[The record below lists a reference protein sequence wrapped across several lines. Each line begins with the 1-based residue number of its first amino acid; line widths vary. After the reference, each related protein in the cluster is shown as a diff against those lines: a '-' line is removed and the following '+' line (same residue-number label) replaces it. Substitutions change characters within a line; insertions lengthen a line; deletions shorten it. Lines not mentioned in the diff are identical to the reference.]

1 MKKLRFL
8 TGIVLAVVLAFTLIT
23 PVSVLAEEEESEGHA
38 LPSLTAA
45 STYAIPSSMSH
56 HGWCVTYSNY
66 YMLLR
71 KAVQLGS
78 GMWYTINPVELRER
92 TKNAKAYTFERD
104 GVTYSV
110 GIDWGTLKGKT
121 TSAKGEFLKQMLK
134 DHPEGIVIYGHHSQK
149 DRDAHAVLLV
159 GYDYDRGT
167 FMVVDP
173 VRNRSGRN
181 VGIETIGSSTIGSL
195 DRITMYMYIKEYAG
209 EVKTQMIEKLKP
221 KHPLASEFNYPEL
234 MVEGTS
240 YSITGEV
247 TSGNKLDE
255 VVVEVV
261 DAAGNTVQSKKVKP
275 GTDSYYLQEMDKD
288 IKFGDLKEGDYKY
301 KITAKDKNGE
311 KTILD
316 KDFTV
321 MNKSALAIKEAN
333 HPKTIKQGSAYSI
346 NGKVVSNYPMKN
358 VKVIVKDEK
367 GKTVL
372 SANARMANTN
382 SYNLKNLDSKVAF
395 SKLKKGNYHYIVK
408 AKNQRGTKTLMDE
421 TFTVK

>member
-1 MKKLRFL
+1 MRRFKFL
-8 TGIVLAVVLAFTLIT
+8 TVIVLAVVLAFTLIT
-23 PVSVLAEEEESEGHA
+23 PVSVCAEDEENEGHA
-38 LPSLTAA
+38 LPSLNAA
-45 STYAIPSSMSH
+45 STYLIPKSMSH

-78 GMWYTINPVELRER
+78 GMWYTINPVELRDR
-92 TKNAKAYTFERD
+92 TKKAKAYTFERD

-110 GIDWGTLKGKT
+110 GINWGTLKGKS
-121 TSAKGEFLKQMLK
+121 TSAKGEFLKEMLK

-195 DRITMYMYIKEYAG
+195 ARITMYMYIKEYSG

-240 YSITGEV
+240 YSIKGEV
-247 TSGNKLDE
+247 TSGNELDE
-255 VVVEVV
+255 VLVEIV
-261 DAAGNTVQSKKVKP
+261 DAEGNAVQSQKVEP
-275 GTDSYYLQEMDKD
+275 GAESFYLEDLD
-288 IKFGDLKEGDYKY
+288 EEIKFGDLKEGNYKY

-321 MNKSALAIKEAN
+321 VNENALTVKEAN
-333 HPKTIKQGSAYSI
+333 HPKTITKGKTFSVK
-346 NGKVVSNYPMKN
+346 GKVVSNYPLKN
-358 VKVIVKDEK
+358 VRIIVQDEK

-372 SANARMANTN
+372 SAKARMAN
-382 SYNLKNLDSKVAF
+382 SYQYNLKNLDTRLTF
-395 SKLKKGNYHYIVK
+395 SKLEKGKYHYIVK
-408 AKNQRGTKTLMDE
+408 AKNQKGTQTLMDE
-421 TFTVK
+421 EFTVK